1 MDRVLAD
8 SLEVAR
14 PETPLHKEDGESA
27 WLQTN
32 SADEDIFAYVCTSPL
47 SVVAVTSI
55 ASIAI
60 AIAVSVSVSVSV
72 SVAVPASI
80 AISAGIVSSGSI
92 VRNRKVDNIVCGGV
106 LRDSH
111 EHGLMVA

>member
-1 MDRVLAD
+1 MDRALAD
-8 SLEVAR
+8 NLEVAR
-14 PETPLHKEDGESA
+14 PETSLFEHMEDRESA
-27 WLQTN
+27 RLHHY
-32 SADEDIFAYVCTSPL
+32 SADKDTFTYVCTSPL

-55 ASIAI
+55 PSIAI
-60 AIAVSVSVSVSV
+60 AIAVSDAVAIHASV
-72 SVAVPASI
+72 

-92 VRNRKVDNIVCGGV
+92 VRNREVDNIVCGGV